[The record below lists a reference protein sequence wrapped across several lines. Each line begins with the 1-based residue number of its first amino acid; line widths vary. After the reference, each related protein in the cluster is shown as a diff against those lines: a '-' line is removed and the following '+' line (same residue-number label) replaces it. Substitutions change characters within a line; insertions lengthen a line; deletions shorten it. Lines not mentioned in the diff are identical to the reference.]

1 MSIALEPLPFP
12 PYRELGNDELNTR
25 ISAAKQELGSRLLIL
40 GHHYQQDE
48 VIAHADLNGD
58 SYQLSKMAADSQ
70 DCRSI
75 VFCGVHF
82 MAETADILVNRPEK
96 LEERNGHRVGNT
108 REQLRVVVAGCIGF
122 QLRNI
127 SSYNVPNFRL

>member
-25 ISAAKQELGSRLLIL
+25 ISAAKRELGSRLLIL

-58 SYQLSKMAADSQ
+58 SYQLSKMAARALLLSPSYSLPG
-70 DCRSI
+70 CTGLPGCPIR
-75 VFCGVHF
+75 
-82 MAETADILVNRPEK
+82 L
-96 LEERNGHRVGNT
+96 GHKAT
-108 REQLRVVVAGCIGF
+108 CLKAMMTTVA
-122 QLRNI
+122 
-127 SSYNVPNFRL
+127 